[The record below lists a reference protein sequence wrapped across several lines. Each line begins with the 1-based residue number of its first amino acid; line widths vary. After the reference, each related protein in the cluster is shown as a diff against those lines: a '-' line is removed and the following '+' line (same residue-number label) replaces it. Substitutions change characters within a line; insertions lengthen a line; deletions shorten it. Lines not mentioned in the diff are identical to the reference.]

1 LKNYDWR
8 DKVKAPISKII
19 LLLLLTL
26 ILTCCTGDIDWPGG
40 PQGAA
45 KALINGIFS
54 GDPDSALDQVCIGE
68 GGVIWLISVMA
79 DWGED
84 NYEILYKSEN
94 SAQVNVTGRVRINFR
109 DLERY
114 LEELEGLESIDPA
127 FETPVVDLPTTG
139 VGIQVNVNFDEMYLA
154 KERGSWCAEEQS
166 IYEFYKYLVNLFI
179 NELESL

>member
-1 LKNYDWR
+1 
-8 DKVKAPISKII
+8 
-19 LLLLLTL
+19 
-26 ILTCCTGDIDWPGG
+26 
-40 PQGAA
+40 
-45 KALINGIFS
+45 
-54 GDPDSALDQVCIGE
+54 
-68 GGVIWLISVMA
+68 MA

-94 SAQVNVTGRVRINFR
+94 SAQVNVTGRVRIKFR